1 MYEQSTLN
9 ERQLNTDNDVQAN
22 TPASSACSDQPLNVG
37 CPTLTCD
44 DVRELESQSSD
55 PVRCTGLGSG
65 LVEVY

>member
-22 TPASSACSDQPLNVG
+22 TPASSDQPLNVR

-44 DVRELESQSSD
+44 DVWELESQSSD
-55 PVRCTGLGSG
+55 PV
-65 LVEVY
+65 